1 MTYLASRLFGTPLL
15 IHRPKLDVIL
25 SVVGQRIG
33 MADVPAM
40 PSMDMAVYQ
49 RPPAAAA
56 PEGIAVIPIHGSL
69 VKRSLGMEAAS
80 GLTSYGEI
88 AAILDA
94 ALADPQVSGILLDID
109 SPGGEASGSFELARR
124 VREVAAVK
132 PVWAVAND
140 AAYSAAYAIAAS
152 AQRLFV
158 TETGG
163 VGSIGV
169 IALHVDQSVK
179 DAKDGYRFT
188 AITAGTHKND
198 YSPHEPLSDA
208 AKTELQ
214 GEVDRLYSIFTDHV
228 AAMRGMDLDAVRATE
243 AGLYFGTNAVAQG
256 LADGVQT
263 LDATLSQFHQFLNA
277 RNHSP
282 SQVRGVI
289 RAEAALPNKE
299 LSMPDTQDTP
309 QNPVVDTID
318 IAEAEKLVAQVR
330 REVTQAAQ
338 AIAEV
343 CLLAG
348 CPERAAEFI
357 AAGKSQTEVR
367 RVLIDARAAQSDAAD
382 IRSTITV
389 DAGTQNLDRP
399 EASPIVAAVKK
410 LTAKE

>member
-15 IHRPKLDVIL
+15 INRSKLDVIL

-33 MADVPAM
+33 MADIPVI

-88 AAILDA
+88 AAMLDA
-94 ALADPQVSGILLDID
+94 ALVDPQVSGILLDID

-188 AITAGTHKND
+188 AITAGAHKND

-214 GEVDRLYSIFTDHV
+214 GEVDRLYSIFTEHV
-228 AAMRGMDLDAVRATE
+228 AAMRDLDVDAVRATE
-243 AGLYFGTNAVAQG
+243 AGLFFGSNAVAQG
-256 LADGVQT
+256 LADGLQT
-263 LDATLSQFHQFLNA
+263 LEVTLSEFHSYLNA

-289 RAEAALPNKE
+289 RAEAAPLKKEMTMNEEEKVIEPN
-299 LSMPDTQDTP
+299 
-309 QNPVVDTID
+309 DTISTD
-318 IAEAEKLVAQVR
+318 EAAVLVAEAR
-330 REVTQAAQ
+330 REVTQSAQ

-410 LTAKE
+410 LTAQA

>member
-40 PSMDMAVYQ
+40 PMMDMAAFQ
-49 RPPAAAA
+49 RPPLASA

-80 GLTSYGEI
+80 GLTSYGDI
-88 AAILDA
+88 AAMLDA

-124 VREVAAVK
+124 VREVAVQK

-179 DAKDGYRFT
+179 DAKDGYHYT
-188 AITAGTHKND
+188 AITAGAHKND

-214 GEVDRLYSIFTDHV
+214 GEVDRLYAIFTEHV
-228 AAMRGMDLDAVRATE
+228 AAMRGLDVDAVRATE
-243 AGLYFGTNAVAQG
+243 AGLFFGSNAVAQG
-256 LADGVQT
+256 LADGIQT
-263 LDATLSQFHQFLNA
+263 LEATLTEFHRFIHA

-289 RAEAALPNKE
+289 RAEAAPLKKE
-299 LSMPDTQDTP
+299 MTMNEEEKVLETIG
-309 QNPVVDTID
+309 VDEAAVLV
-318 IAEAEKLVAQVR
+318 AEAR
-330 REVTQAAQ
+330 REVTQTAQ
-338 AIAEV
+338 AIAEL

-348 CPERAAEFI
+348 CPDRAAEFI
-357 AAGKSQTEVR
+357 AAGKSQADVR
-367 RVLIDARAAQSDAAD
+367 RALIDARAAQSDAAD

-389 DAGTQNLDRP
+389 EAGTQSLDRP
-399 EASPIVAAVKK
+399 ETSPIVAAVKK
-410 LTAKE
+410 LTAQA

>member
-1 MTYLASRLFGTPLL
+1 MTYIASRLFGTPLL
-15 IHRPKLDVIL
+15 VHRPKLDVIL

-40 PSMDMAVYQ
+40 PMMDLAAFQ
-49 RPPAAAA
+49 RPPLAAS

-88 AAILDA
+88 AAMLDA
-94 ALADPQVSGILLDID
+94 ALADPLVSGILLDID

-124 VREVAAVK
+124 VSEVAAQK

-179 DAKDGYRFT
+179 DAKEGYHYT
-188 AITAGTHKND
+188 AITAGAHKND

-214 GEVDRLYSIFTDHV
+214 GEVDRLYAIFTEHV
-228 AAMRGMDLDAVRATE
+228 AAVRGLDLDVVRATE
-243 AGLYFGTNAVAQG
+243 AGLYFGTNAVTQG

-263 LDATLSQFHQFLNA
+263 LDATLSQFHLFLNA
-277 RNHSP
+277 RNQSP

-289 RAEAALPNKE
+289 RAEAALPHKE
-299 LSMPDTQDTP
+299 LSMPDTQDIP
-309 QNPVVDTID
+309 QNPVADTID
-318 IAEAEKLVAQVR
+318 LAEAKKLVADAK
-330 REVTQAAQ
+330 REVTQTAQ
-338 AIAEV
+338 AIAEL

-348 CPERAAEFI
+348 CPDRAAEFI
-357 AAGKSQTEVR
+357 AAGKSQADVR

-389 DAGTQNLDRP
+389 DAGTQSLDRP
-399 EASPIVAAVKK
+399 DISPIVAAVKK
-410 LTAKE
+410 LTAQA

>member
-40 PSMDMAVYQ
+40 PMMDMAAFQ
-49 RPPAAAA
+49 RPPLDSA

-88 AAILDA
+88 AAMLDA

-124 VREVAAVK
+124 VREVAAQK

-179 DAKDGYRFT
+179 DAKDGYHYT
-188 AITAGTHKND
+188 AITAGAHKND

-214 GEVDRLYSIFTDHV
+214 GEVDRLYAIFTEHV
-228 AAMRGMDLDAVRATE
+228 AAMRGLDLEAVRATE
-243 AGLYFGTNAVAQG
+243 AGLFFGSNAVAQG

-263 LDATLSQFHQFLNA
+263 LDATLNQFHLYLNA

-289 RAEAALPNKE
+289 RAEAAHPKKE
-299 LSMPDTQDTP
+299 MSMNEEEKVLETIG
-309 QNPVVDTID
+309 VDEAAQLV
-318 IAEAEKLVAQVR
+318 AEAR
-330 REVTQAAQ
+330 REVTQTAQ
-338 AIAEV
+338 AIAEL

-348 CPERAAEFI
+348 CPDRAAEFI
-357 AAGKSQTEVR
+357 AAGKSQADVR

-389 DAGTQNLDRP
+389 DAGTQSLDRP
-399 EASPIVAAVKK
+399 ETSPIVAAVKK
-410 LTAKE
+410 LTALA

>member
-40 PSMDMAVYQ
+40 PMMDIAAFQ
-49 RPPAAAA
+49 RPPSTVA
-56 PEGIAVIPIHGSL
+56 PEGVVVIPIHGSL

-88 AAILDA
+88 AAMLDA

-124 VREVAAVK
+124 VREVATQK

-140 AAYSAAYAIAAS
+140 AAYSAAYALAAS

-179 DAKDGYRFT
+179 DAKDGYHYT
-188 AITAGTHKND
+188 AITAGAHKND

-214 GEVDRLYSIFTDHV
+214 GEVDRLYAIFTEHV
-228 AAMRGMDLDAVRATE
+228 AAMRGLDMETVRATE
-243 AGLYFGTNAVAQG
+243 AGLFFGSNAVTQG

-263 LDATLSQFHQFLNA
+263 FETTLSQFHQFLNA
-277 RNHSP
+277 RNHPP

-289 RAEAALPNKE
+289 RAEAAPLKKE
-299 LSMPDTQDTP
+299 MTMNEEDKVLETIG
-309 QNPVVDTID
+309 VD
-318 IAEAEKLVAQVR
+318 EAAVLVADAR
-330 REVTQAAQ
+330 REVTQSAQ
-338 AIAEV
+338 AIAEL

-348 CPERAAEFI
+348 CPDRAAEFI
-357 AAGKSQTEVR
+357 AAGKSQADVR
-367 RVLIDARAAQSDAAD
+367 RALIEARAAQSDAAD
-382 IRSTITV
+382 IRSTITA
-389 DAGTQNLDRP
+389 DAGAQAMDRP
-399 EASPIVAAVKK
+399 ETSPIVAAVKK
-410 LTAKE
+410 LTAQA

>member
-1 MTYLASRLFGTPLL
+1 MLPHLSSRLFGTPLL

-49 RPPAAAA
+49 RPPAATA
-56 PEGIAVIPIHGSL
+56 PDGIAVIPIHGSL
-69 VKRSLGMEAAS
+69 VKRSLGMEASS

-88 AAILDA
+88 AAMLDA
-94 ALADPQVSGILLDID
+94 ALADPHVSGILLDID

-124 VREVAAVK
+124 VREAAAMK

-188 AITAGTHKND
+188 AITAGAHKND

-214 GEVDRLYSIFTDHV
+214 GEVDRLYAIFTEHV
-228 AAMRGMDLDAVRATE
+228 AAMRDLDVDAVRATE
-243 AGLYFGTNAVAQG
+243 AGLFFGSNAVAQG
-256 LADGVQT
+256 LADGLQT
-263 LDATLSQFHQFLNA
+263 LEVTLSEFHSYLNA

-289 RAEAALPNKE
+289 RAEAAPLKKE
-299 LSMPDTQDTP
+299 MTMNEEEKVIETA
-309 QNPVVDTID
+309 DTISTD
-318 IAEAEKLVAQVR
+318 EAAVLVAEAR

-348 CPERAAEFI
+348 CPDRAAEFI
-357 AAGKSQTEVR
+357 AAGKTEADVR
-367 RVLIDARAAQSDAAD
+367 RVLIDARAARSEADD

-410 LTAKE
+410 LTAQV

>member
-40 PSMDMAVYQ
+40 PMMDLAAFQ
-49 RPPAAAA
+49 RPPLAAS
-56 PEGIAVIPIHGSL
+56 PEGISVIPIHGSL

-88 AAILDA
+88 AALLDA
-94 ALADPQVSGILLDID
+94 ALADSQVSGILLDID

-124 VREVAAVK
+124 VREVASQK

-179 DAKDGYRFT
+179 DAKDGYHYT
-188 AITAGTHKND
+188 AITAGAHKNN

-214 GEVDRLYSIFTDHV
+214 GEVDRLYAIFTEHV
-228 AAMRGMDLDAVRATE
+228 AAMRSLDLDAVRATE
-243 AGLYFGTNAVAQG
+243 AGLFFGTNAVTQG

-263 LDATLSQFHQFLNA
+263 LEDTLSQFHSYLNA
-277 RNHSP
+277 RQNALTRSP

-289 RAEAALPNKE
+289 RAETALPKKE
-299 LSMPDTQDTP
+299 MTMNEEDKVLETIG
-309 QNPVVDTID
+309 VDEAAVLV
-318 IAEAEKLVAQVR
+318 AEAR
-330 REVTQAAQ
+330 REVTQTAQ
-338 AIAEV
+338 AIAEL

-348 CPERAAEFI
+348 CPDRAAEFI
-357 AAGKSQTEVR
+357 AAGKSQADVR

-389 DAGTQNLDRP
+389 DAGTQSLDRP
-399 EASPIVAAVKK
+399 ETSPIVAAVKK
-410 LTAKE
+410 LTAQA

>member
-40 PSMDMAVYQ
+40 PMIDMAAFQ
-49 RPPAAAA
+49 RPPLAAA

-80 GLTSYGEI
+80 GLTSYGDI
-88 AAILDA
+88 AAMLDA

-124 VREVAAVK
+124 VREVVAQK

-179 DAKDGYRFT
+179 DAKDGYHYT
-188 AITAGTHKND
+188 AITAGAHKND

-214 GEVDRLYSIFTDHV
+214 GEVDRVYAIFTEHV
-228 AAMRGMDLDAVRATE
+228 AAMRGLDLGVVRATE
-243 AGLYFGTNAVAQG
+243 AGLFFGRSAVTQG

-263 LDATLSQFHQFLNA
+263 LDAALSQFHLYLNA

-289 RAEAALPNKE
+289 RAEAALPKKE
-299 LSMPDTQDTP
+299 MTMNEEEKVLETIG
-309 QNPVVDTID
+309 VDEAAVLV
-318 IAEAEKLVAQVR
+318 AEAR
-330 REVTQAAQ
+330 REVTQTAQ
-338 AIAEV
+338 AIAEL

-348 CPERAAEFI
+348 CPDRAAEFI
-357 AAGKSQTEVR
+357 AAGKSQADVR
-367 RVLIDARAAQSDAAD
+367 RILIDARAAQSDAAD

-389 DAGTQNLDRP
+389 EAGTQSLDRP
-399 EASPIVAAVKK
+399 ETSPIVAAVKK
-410 LTAKE
+410 LTAQA

>member
-40 PSMDMAVYQ
+40 PMMDMAAFQ
-49 RPPAAAA
+49 RPPLAAA

-88 AAILDA
+88 AAMLDA

-124 VREVAAVK
+124 VREVASQK
-132 PVWAVAND
+132 PIWAVAND

-152 AQRLFV
+152 TQRLFV

-179 DAKDGYRFT
+179 DAKDGYHYT
-188 AITAGTHKND
+188 AITAGAHKND

-214 GEVDRLYSIFTDHV
+214 GEVDRLYAIFTEHV
-228 AAMRGMDLDAVRATE
+228 AAMRGLGLDAVRATE
-243 AGLYFGTNAVAQG
+243 AGLYFGGNAVAQG

-263 LDATLSQFHQFLNA
+263 LDATLSQFHLFLNA
-277 RNHSP
+277 RQNALTHSP

-289 RAEAALPNKE
+289 RAEAAPLKKE
-299 LSMPDTQDTP
+299 MTMNEEEKVLETIG
-309 QNPVVDTID
+309 VDEAAVLV
-318 IAEAEKLVAQVR
+318 AEAR
-330 REVTQAAQ
+330 REVTQTAQ
-338 AIAEV
+338 AIAEL

-348 CPERAAEFI
+348 CPDRAAEFI
-357 AAGKSQTEVR
+357 AAGKSQADVR
-367 RVLIDARAAQSDAAD
+367 RALIDARAAQSDAAD

-389 DAGTQNLDRP
+389 DAGTQSLDRP
-399 EASPIVAAVKK
+399 ETSPIVAAVKK
-410 LTAKE
+410 LTAQA